1 MRSNEASGDSPT
13 FTETAR
19 RAQILACAIEAIAE
33 SGYGRASLAEIARR
47 AGVSKGVVSYYFTSK
62 DELLAQVV
70 VDVYRRAGAA
80 IAARTDAET
89 DPSAVLTAY
98 VEANL
103 AFLGR
108 HPADLRA
115 VTEIVM
121 NLRAPDGAPRFAP
134 SGADPVLAHLE
145 RLLRDGQE
153 TGVFRDFDAHALA
166 ILVRGAIDTAS
177 GRLVTDPGFD
187 LGAYTRE
194 LITLAQLATRKT
206 PRGDHHECP

>member
-19 RAQILACAIEAIAE
+19 RAQILACAIEAITE

-108 HPADLRA
+108 HPADIRA

-121 NLRAPDGAPRFAP
+121 NRGAP
-134 SGADPVLAHLE
+134 SGARRFITISV
-145 RLLRDGQE
+145 
-153 TGVFRDFDAHALA
+153 
-166 ILVRGAIDTAS
+166 TARMS
-177 GRLVTDPGFD
+177 AGCRP
-187 LGAYTRE
+187 
-194 LITLAQLATRKT
+194 RKARFAST
-206 PRGDHHECP
+206 

>member
-177 GRLVTDPGFD
+177 GRLVTDPDFD
-187 LGAYTRE
+187 LGTYTRE
-194 LITLAQLATRKT
+194 LVSVIGLATRKR
-206 PRGDHHECP
+206 P

>member
-1 MRSNEASGDSPT
+1 MRSKEVPSGSPT
-13 FTETAR
+13 FTERAR
-19 RAQILACAIEAIAE
+19 RAQLLTCAIEAIAE

-70 VDVYRRAGAA
+70 TDVYLRAGAA
-80 IAARTDAET
+80 IAARTDAEA
-89 DPSAVLTAY
+89 DPSAVLTGY

-103 AFLGR
+103 AFLGE
-108 HPADLRA
+108 HPADIRA

-121 NLRAPDGAPRFAP
+121 NMRTPDGAPRFTP

-145 RLLRDGQE
+145 QLLRDGQKAG
-153 TGVFRDFDAHALA
+153 TFRDFDAHALA

-177 GRLVTDPGFD
+177 GRLVTDPDFD
-187 LGAYTRE
+187 LGSYTRE
-194 LITLAQLATRKT
+194 LVALVQLATRKT
-206 PRGDHHECP
+206 P

>member
-177 GRLVTDPGFD
+177 GRLVTDPDFD
-187 LGAYTRE
+187 LGTYTRE
-194 LITLAQLATRKT
+194 LVSVVGLATRKR
-206 PRGDHHECP
+206 P

>member
-1 MRSNEASGDSPT
+1 MRSNEAPGSSPT

-19 RAQILACAIEAIAE
+19 RAQILRCAIEAIAE

-70 VDVYRRAGAA
+70 LDVYGRAGAA

-89 DPSAVLTAY
+89 DPAAVLSGY

-103 AFLGR
+103 AFLGE
-108 HPADLRA
+108 HPADIRA

-121 NLRAPDGAPRFAP
+121 NLRAPDGAPRFTP

-145 RLLRDGQE
+145 QLLRDGQE
-153 TGVFRDFDAHALA
+153 AGSFRDFDAHALA

-177 GRLVTDPGFD
+177 GRLITDQEFD
-187 LGAYTRE
+187 LGSYTRE
-194 LITLAQLATRKT
+194 LVALVELATRKT
-206 PRGDHHECP
+206 P

>member
-19 RAQILACAIEAIAE
+19 RAQILACAIEAISE

-70 VDVYRRAGAA
+70 IDVYRRAGAA

-177 GRLVTDPGFD
+177 GRLVTDPDFD
-187 LGAYTRE
+187 LGTYTRE
-194 LITLAQLATRKT
+194 LVSVVGLATRKR
-206 PRGDHHECP
+206 P

>member
-19 RAQILACAIEAIAE
+19 RAQILACAIGAIAE

-177 GRLVTDPGFD
+177 GRLVTDPDFD
-187 LGAYTRE
+187 LGTYTRE
-194 LITLAQLATRKT
+194 LVSVVGLATRKR
-206 PRGDHHECP
+206 P

>member
-1 MRSNEASGDSPT
+1 M
-13 FTETAR
+13 
-19 RAQILACAIEAIAE
+19 
-33 SGYGRASLAEIARR
+33 
-47 AGVSKGVVSYYFTSK
+47 VSYYFTSK

-108 HPADLRA
+108 HPADIRA

-177 GRLVTDPGFD
+177 GRLVTDPDFD
-187 LGAYTRE
+187 LGTYTRE
-194 LITLAQLATRKT
+194 LVSVVGLATRKR
-206 PRGDHHECP
+206 P

>member
-19 RAQILACAIEAIAE
+19 RAQILACAIEAISE

-177 GRLVTDPGFD
+177 GRLVTDPDFD
-187 LGAYTRE
+187 LGTYTRE
-194 LITLAQLATRKT
+194 LVSVVGLATRKR
-206 PRGDHHECP
+206 P

>member
-108 HPADLRA
+108 HPTDIRA

-121 NLRAPDGAPRFAP
+121 NLRAPNGAPRFAP

-177 GRLVTDPGFD
+177 GRLVTDPDFD
-187 LGAYTRE
+187 LGTYTRE
-194 LITLAQLATRKT
+194 LVSVVGLATRKR
-206 PRGDHHECP
+206 P

>member
-108 HPADLRA
+108 HPTDIRA

-177 GRLVTDPGFD
+177 GRLVTDPDFD
-187 LGAYTRE
+187 LGTYTRE
-194 LITLAQLATRKT
+194 LVSVIGLATRKR
-206 PRGDHHECP
+206 P

>member
-19 RAQILACAIEAIAE
+19 RAQILACAIEAISE

-70 VDVYRRAGAA
+70 IDVYRRAGAA

-177 GRLVTDPGFD
+177 GRLVTDPDFD
-187 LGAYTRE
+187 LGTYTRE
-194 LITLAQLATRKT
+194 LVSVIGLATRKR
-206 PRGDHHECP
+206 P

>member
-1 MRSNEASGDSPT
+1 MRSNQVSGGSPT

-47 AGVSKGVVSYYFTSK
+47 AG
-62 DELLAQVV
+62 
-70 VDVYRRAGAA
+70 AA
-80 IAARTDAET
+80 ISTRLASENGPAAQ
-89 DPSAVLTAY
+89 LHGY
-98 VEANL
+98 LEANL
-103 AFLGR
+103 GFLR
-108 HPADLRA
+108 EHPSDIRA
-115 VTEIVM
+115 VVEIAA
-121 NLRAPDGAPRFAP
+121 NARRPDGTLRFAP
-134 SGADPVLAHLE
+134 DGADPVLEHLTQ
-145 RLLRDGQE
+145 LLRAGQA
-153 TGVFRDFDAHALA
+153 TGDFRDFDARSVALV
-166 ILVRGAIDTAS
+166 IRGAIDTAS